1 MFGAL
6 NLISYLIS
14 GIPSV
19 DILLISR
26 KEITLIGEFTQLNA
40 FTDGVAELKEH
51 CCDVEKY
58 HDQEAILK
66 SIWIVFSDA
75 LHKKL
80 NDHDSPGRL
89 SLYIKV
95 MQNNLTDF
103 SDRIYCLYKDSTPC
117 QENCRQESK
126 NFLYGIGVEATHI
139 LEQLSINFPDHFD
152 KSGGFPQWGV
162 FENQMLV
169 PELKRIVRGLE
180 EKRIDTELIHIL
192 GSALESIYS
201 LDGVR
206 LKNWQQLFYL
216 RALAKV
222 LTDFVASPVS
232 DDDALKL
239 IRLLIGYNFNPLVF
253 YEYLLDYIGRV
264 VSDEMPYEEQEMEL
278 LALLRTF
285 ENIRLECKE
294 GYNTEVVPI
303 LESVS
308 SFIQRELDILVK
320 MKEVIAPYQQN
331 GSRGRISDYYFE
343 VSTTL
348 EELFFLMR
356 VMLEVRFMKTKFKSN
371 LYNFVAKH
379 IRTDRSKN
387 PSAQYMR
394 NIFGPNREVPS
405 RIIRKVRS
413 WLMIMVNYIDANFG
427 NQLKLWLLG
436 MLSNSFLIEFF
447 FFY

>member
-1 MFGAL
+1 
-6 NLISYLIS
+6 
-14 GIPSV
+14 V
-19 DILLISR
+19 
-26 KEITLIGEFTQLNA
+26 
-40 FTDGVAELKEH
+40 V
-51 CCDVEKY
+51 
-58 HDQEAILK
+58 
-66 SIWIVFSDA
+66 SIKF
-75 LHKKL
+75 
-80 NDHDSPGRL
+80 
-89 SLYIKV
+89 IK
-95 MQNNLTDF
+95 
-103 SDRIYCLYKDSTPC
+103 
-117 QENCRQESK
+117 
-126 NFLYGIGVEATHI
+126 
-139 LEQLSINFPDHFD
+139 
-152 KSGGFPQWGV
+152 
-162 FENQMLV
+162 
-169 PELKRIVRGLE
+169 
-180 EKRIDTELIHIL
+180 
-192 GSALESIYS
+192 
-201 LDGVR
+201 
-206 LKNWQQLFYL
+206 
-216 RALAKV
+216 
-222 LTDFVASPVS
+222 
-232 DDDALKL
+232 
-239 IRLLIGYNFNPLVF
+239 LLIGYNFNPLVF
-253 YEYLLDYIGRV
+253 YEYLLDYIGQV

-278 LALLRTF
+278 LGLLRTI

-320 MKEVIAPYQQN
+320 MKEVIAPHPQN

-356 VMLEVRFMKTKFKSN
+356 VMLEVRFLKTKFKSN
-371 LYNFVAKH
+371 LYSFVAKH

-413 WLMIMVNYIDANFG
+413 WLMMMVNYIDANFG